1 MVQLSLSGRGHR
13 VGLLALFATPV
24 IGAESGK
31 ANLPLG
37 DVPLPSNACAWS
49 GTTSRTTSRISGS
62 HAVGATALPQ
72 ILSLR
77 AGVTPHPYAR
87 THPGNRRRSIAATSE
102 GNHHDRH
109 QQPGRYPGPC
119 TGSTDLL
126 TSEDNAS
133 VIVLGDLNDEVEAAT
148 TQILNGPTGS
158 EIGTGGFNQ
167 PDHGDRQ
174 RLWNLAPRI
183 PEAQRFSRIYRGRKE
198 LIDHIFVSHALVG
211 TIAQDHVTTDAAGR
225 TPSIKEGIMRR

>member
-72 ILSLR
+72 TLSLR
-77 AGVTPHPYAR
+77 AGVTRHPYAR

-148 TQILNGPTGS
+148 TPILNGPS
-158 EIGTGGFNQ
+158 CGT
-167 PDHGDRQ
+167 R
-174 RLWNLAPRI
+174 
-183 PEAQRFSRIYRGRKE
+183 
-198 LIDHIFVSHALVG
+198 
-211 TIAQDHVTTDAAGR
+211 
-225 TPSIKEGIMRR
+225 

>member
-1 MVQLSLSGRGHR
+1 
-13 VGLLALFATPV
+13 
-24 IGAESGK
+24 
-31 ANLPLG
+31 
-37 DVPLPSNACAWS
+37 
-49 GTTSRTTSRISGS
+49 
-62 HAVGATALPQ
+62 
-72 ILSLR
+72 LSLR

-148 TQILNGPTGS
+148 TPILNGPS
-158 EIGTGGFNQ
+158 CGT
-167 PDHGDRQ
+167 R
-174 RLWNLAPRI
+174 
-183 PEAQRFSRIYRGRKE
+183 
-198 LIDHIFVSHALVG
+198 
-211 TIAQDHVTTDAAGR
+211 
-225 TPSIKEGIMRR
+225 

>member
-109 QQPGRYPGPC
+109 QQPGRYRGPC

-158 EIGTGGFNQ
+158 EIGTGGLQ
-167 PDHGDRQ
+167 PAR
-174 RLWNLAPRI
+174 PRR
-183 PEAQRFSRIYRGRKE
+183 PAAAVESRPTDPRSPT
-198 LIDHIFVSHALVG
+198 LQQHLSG
-211 TIAQDHVTTDAAGR
+211 T
-225 TPSIKEGIMRR
+225 

>member
-1 MVQLSLSGRGHR
+1 M
-13 VGLLALFATPV
+13 
-24 IGAESGK
+24 
-31 ANLPLG
+31 
-37 DVPLPSNACAWS
+37 PLPSNACAWEGSTS
-49 GTTSRTTSRISGS
+49 GTTSRISGS

-109 QQPGRYPGPC
+109 QQPGRYRGPC

-158 EIGTGGFNQ
+158 EIGTGGLQ
-167 PDHGDRQ
+167 PAR
-174 RLWNLAPRI
+174 PRR
-183 PEAQRFSRIYRGRKE
+183 PAAAVESRPTDPRSPTLQPHLRGRKE

-225 TPSIKEGIMRR
+225 TPSIKEGIMDR